1 MDKLVQEMGEA
12 HLSTQEGAPLDA
24 RRVGGESRADKPDN
38 FHR

>member
-1 MDKLVQEMGEA
+1 MDKLVQEMGKRISARRKEP
-12 HLSTQEGAPLDA
+12 PLDA